1 MPYRIVTINSE
12 SKLENNLA
20 IHRNSHLKHQRHKK
34 AWMHKIEED
43 KNRLIVGSVM
53 EEKHT

>member
-43 KNRLIVGSVM
+43 KNRLIVGSLM